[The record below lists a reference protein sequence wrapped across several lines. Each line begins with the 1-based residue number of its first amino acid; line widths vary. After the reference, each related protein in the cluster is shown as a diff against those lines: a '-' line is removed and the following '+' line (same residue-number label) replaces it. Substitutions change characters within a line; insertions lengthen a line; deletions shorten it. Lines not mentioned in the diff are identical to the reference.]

1 LTICKNAYW
10 IIFGINIITKKDKKG
25 YVLSILN
32 SLAEYLNMMSGK
44 MPSSQNIEVLELEPI
59 YILYTRNAPEI
70 YASLKKY
77 W

>member
-1 LTICKNAYW
+1 MQECILDNFWYQYNHK
-10 IIFGINIITKKDKKG
+10 KKDKKG